1 MSGLVGSTPSLTRNG
16 RPSASF
22 WRSSASLMICA
33 LPCLRRERVSSGC
46 MWENAETG
54 ALFVLVQQF
63 SHLLDRERRIAVAQ
77 RLLALASSE
86 KWAITGERSHR
97 QITAAFRSNARAVGG
112 GRNIDGVGF
121 HQLRPG

>member
-33 LPCLRRERVSSGC
+33 LPCLRRERFSSGC

-63 SHLLDRERRIAVAQ
+63 SHLLDGERRVASAQ
-77 RLLALASSE
+77 RLLALASTE
-86 KWAITGERSHR
+86 KWAITGERSHGHT
-97 QITAAFRSNARAVGG
+97 TAVFRSNAS
-112 GRNIDGVGF
+112 GVGTGCNINCVGF
-121 HQLRPG
+121 R